1 MAKKQKSK
9 IKYPISWTFKDKQ
22 IAENFDQHVRQ
33 SVPLYDEIQRM
44 VSELSWYFVRDN
56 DQVLDLGVSTGTT
69 IKTIHLN
76 LPRHQV
82 EYVGIDE
89 SEEMLHIA
97 KSNLSFIPNK
107 LFKHDLNE
115 GLPSEINNISL
126 AISLFT
132 LQFIRVEKR
141 IQLLR
146 DIHRVLRPKG
156 CLIIVEKIVGND
168 ATTNEMFADLYHD
181 MKRRNGLSAED
192 NVRKGTSLRGVMQ
205 PISLSENITNLSV
218 AGFHDT
224 DLIFK
229 WYNFVGIIAIK

>member
-1 MAKKQKSK
+1 MAKKNPK
-9 IKYPISWTFKDKQ
+9 IKYAISWTFKDKQ
-22 IAENFDQHVRQ
+22 IAENFDEHVRQ

-56 DQVLDLGVSTGTT
+56 DNVLDLGVSTGTT
-69 IKTIHLN
+69 IKTIHRN
-76 LPRHQV
+76 LPRHKV
-82 EYVGIDE
+82 VYNGIDE
-89 SEEMLHIA
+89 SQEMLNIA
-97 KSNLSFIPNK
+97 KTNLSFISNK

-115 GLPSEINNISL
+115 GLPNEIHNISL

-141 IQLLR
+141 VELLR
-146 DIHRVLRPKG
+146 NIHRALRKKG

-168 ATTNEMFADLYHD
+168 ANTNEMFSDLYHD
-181 MKRRNGLSAED
+181 MKRRNGLTAQD
-192 NVRKGTSLRGVMQ
+192 NVRKASSLRGVMQ
-205 PISLSENITNLSV
+205 PISLAENETNLIN
-218 AGFHDT
+218 AGFHDI

>member
-1 MAKKQKSK
+1 MEKKIPK

-22 IAENFDQHVRQ
+22 IAEHFDTHVRQ

-56 DQVLDLGVSTGTT
+56 DSVLDLGVSTGTT
-69 IKTIHLN
+69 IKTIHRN
-76 LPRHQV
+76 LPRHEV
-82 EYVGIDE
+82 TYIGIDE
-89 SEEMLHIA
+89 SQEMLDIA

-107 LFKHDLNE
+107 LFKYDLNE
-115 GLPSEINNISL
+115 GLPNEIHNVSL

-141 IQLLR
+141 IDLLR
-146 DIHRVLRPKG
+146 HIHRALRKKG

-168 ATTNEMFADLYHD
+168 ANTNEMFADLYHD
-181 MKRRNGLSAED
+181 MKRRKGLSAED
-192 NVRKGTSLRGVMQ
+192 NVRKATSLRGVMQ
-205 PISLSENITNLSV
+205 PISLSENITNLTI

>member
-1 MAKKQKSK
+1 MDKKIQK

-22 IAENFDQHVRQ
+22 IAENFDSHVRQ

-44 VSELSWYFVRDN
+44 VSELAWYFVRDN
-56 DQVLDLGVSTGTT
+56 DNVLDLGVSTGTT
-69 IKTIHLN
+69 IKTIHRN
-76 LPRHQV
+76 LPRHHV
-82 EYVGIDE
+82 DYIGIDE
-89 SEEMLHIA
+89 SEEMLQIA
-97 KSNLSFIPNK
+97 KSNLDFLSSK
-107 LFKHDLNE
+107 LYNHDLNE

-146 DIHRVLRPKG
+146 ELHRALRAKG
-156 CLIIVEKIVGND
+156 CLIIVEKIIGND
-168 ATTNEMFADLYHD
+168 ANTNEMFSDLYHD
-181 MKRRNGLSAED
+181 MKRRNGLTAQD
-192 NVRKGTSLRGVMQ
+192 NVRKATSLRGVMQ

>member
-1 MAKKQKSK
+1 MDKKISK
-9 IKYPISWTFKDKQ
+9 IKYNISWTFKDKQ
-22 IAENFDQHVRQ
+22 IAQNFDTHVRQ

-56 DQVLDLGVSTGTT
+56 DSVLDLGVSTGTT
-69 IKTIHLN
+69 IKSIHLN
-76 LPRHQV
+76 LPRHHV
-82 EYVGIDE
+82 NYIGIDE
-89 SEEMLHIA
+89 SQEMLDVA
-97 KSNLSFIPNK
+97 KSNLSFLSNK
-107 LFKHDLNE
+107 LYKHDLNE
-115 GLPSEINNISL
+115 GLPTEIHNISL
-126 AISLFT
+126 AVSLFT

-141 IQLLR
+141 IELLR
-146 DIHRVLRPKG
+146 DIHRALRKKG

-168 ATTNEMFADLYHD
+168 ANTNEMFADLYHD
-181 MKRRNGLSAED
+181 MKRRNGLTAQD
-192 NVRKGTSLRGVMQ
+192 NVRKATSLRGVMQ